1 MQPLLHACLKTQSG
15 NQVAF
20 EGMDLSGDIHGSLL
34 NMCVTQRFVNS
45 EHRHV
50 EIIYT
55 FPLPWAAI
63 LLEVEVLLGEKV
75 LTGLVV
81 EKGRAEKQYE
91 DALTDG
97 DTAIMLEKNKDHS
110 YSLSLGNI
118 APQER
123 CQIRFKYSQCLKFD
137 QGGVRLLIPTVIAP
151 QYRGS
156 ALHNSL
162 RSTVPAHL
170 RPTSAVE
177 VEYPFTIQLR
187 IHGDLAQARISSPT
201 HTVATELLD
210 QQVLVSLLSSA
221 PMDRDFILTLDQLS
235 RESSVFV
242 APDFRDPENY
252 AVMVSF
258 CPELRKSAS
267 QHVNL
272 HLLVDCSGS
281 MAGDSITSTRSAL
294 RVILNS
300 FEGEDQFLL
309 SRFGSEVEHRSRAM
323 WKINARSKLA
333 AQRWINGVDADLG
346 GTEMA
351 HALLSTFELSNSLR
365 SDVLMIT
372 DGEISDIESVIQT
385 AQKSGHRIFIVGIG
399 SAPAESH
406 LRRIALATGGACEFV
421 APGEGVERA
430 ILRMFAR
437 LRSPRLKDVKLV
449 WPEDCEP
456 VWVSNIDKNLFDRDN
471 VHVFALLPQKSEGV
485 LRIEVQYEDS
495 EMLELVEVV
504 SLDGAQADETS
515 LSRVV
520 ANERILCLEPLFDH
534 VRAQELALD
543 YQLITSQ
550 TNFILLH
557 RRDEENK
564 ANEMPTLN
572 QVKQMLAAGW
582 GGTSTVR
589 SHRLNLPDFVPF
601 TKPICFR
608 SMYVRN
614 TADQTN
620 DITMD
625 AFNIPR
631 FLRIDKTKR
640 KSPRITAPKFSSNR
654 ELLVALLNRS
664 NQYFWMRIDGQQT
677 LTPVGLVA
685 WLKLIDPVSWPK
697 TYLGLREIGINNDLI
712 DWLVLSIANEYPEL
726 TETVIVNS
734 FLSAM
739 ADFRL
744 AEDLFRQVKK
754 SFSLGDLFLRLRAR
768 FFYANPRFDTSS
780 VDEKL
785 MRNLRGTFEKIQSHV
800 WPCLDISVSVEC
812 QPE

>member
-1 MQPLLHACLKTQSG
+1 MQPVTSANLKTQSG
-15 NQVAF
+15 NHVAF

-34 NMCVTQRFVNS
+34 NMCVTQHFVNS
-45 EHRHV
+45 ERRHV

-63 LLEVEVLLGEKV
+63 LLGVEVVLGDKV

-123 CQIRFKYSQCLKFD
+123 CQIRFKYTQCLKFD

-156 ALHNSL
+156 ALHNSM
-162 RSTVPAHL
+162 RSTVPVHL
-170 RPTSAVE
+170 RPTNAVD

-210 QQVLVSLLSSA
+210 QQILVSLMSAA
-221 PMDRDFILTLDQLS
+221 PMDRDFILTLDQLR
-235 RESSVFV
+235 RESSAVM
-242 APDFRDPENY
+242 APDFRNPEHY

-258 CPELRKSAS
+258 CPELSKSAS
-267 QHVNL
+267 QHVKL

-281 MAGDSITSTRSAL
+281 MAGDSIASTRSAL
-294 RVILNS
+294 SAIIDS

-309 SRFGSEVEHRSRAM
+309 SKFGSEVEHRSRAM

-333 AQRWINGVDADLG
+333 AQRWANGLDADLG

-351 HALLSTFELSNSLR
+351 HALMSTFELSNSHR

-372 DGEISDIESVIQT
+372 DGEISDIDSVIET
-385 AQKSGHRIFIVGIG
+385 AKKSGHRIFIVGIG
-399 SAPAESH
+399 SAPAENH

-430 ILRMFAR
+430 ILRMFVR
-437 LRSPRLKDVKLV
+437 LRSPRLKDVNLV
-449 WPEDCEP
+449 WPDGCEP
-456 VWVSNIDKNLFDRDN
+456 IWVSDVDKNLFDKDN
-471 VHVFALLPQKSEGV
+471 VHVFALLPQKLEGV
-485 LRIEVQYEDS
+485 LRIEVQHEDAELS
-495 EMLELVEVV
+495 ELAALV
-504 SLDGAQADETS
+504 SLDGSLVDETS

-520 ANERILCLEPLFDH
+520 ANERILNLEPVFDH
-534 VRAQELALD
+534 VRAQELAVD
-543 YQLITSQ
+543 YQLITNQ
-550 TNFILLH
+550 TNFILVH
-557 RRDEENK
+557 QRDEENK
-564 ANEMPTLN
+564 AKEMPSLS

-582 GGTSTVR
+582 GGTSTVTFRR
-589 SHRLNLPDFVPF
+589 SNRPDFDKV
-601 TKPICFR
+601 TKPICLR
-608 SMYVRN
+608 AIHAHN
-614 TADQTN
+614 KADQMSGLA
-620 DITMD
+620 MD
-625 AFNIPR
+625 TCNIPR
-631 FLRIDKTKR
+631 FLLSDSSNRQPR
-640 KSPRITAPKFSSNR
+640 RITAPKLSSNR
-654 ELLVALLNRS
+654 QLLAALLDRS
-664 NQYFWMRIDGQQT
+664 NQYFWMRMDGQQM

-697 TYLGLREIGINNDLI
+697 TYQGLREIGINSDVI
-712 DWLVLSIANEYPEL
+712 DWLALSIANDYPEL
-726 TETVIVNS
+726 TEAVIVNS
-734 FLSAM
+734 FLCAM
-739 ADFRL
+739 SDIRL
-744 AEDLFRQVKK
+744 AEDLLRQIGK
-754 SFSLGDLFLRLRAR
+754 SFNLRDLFARLRGKFVNAKLRL
-768 FFYANPRFDTSS
+768 DISH
-780 VDEKL
+780 VDEHLVKI
-785 MRNLRGTFEKIQSHV
+785 LRGFLGNVQSHE
-800 WPCLDISVSVEC
+800 WPCLDFEIG
-812 QPE
+812 

>member
-34 NMCVTQRFVNS
+34 NMCVTQHFVNS

-63 LLEVEVLLGEKV
+63 LLEVEVVLGEKV
-75 LTGLVV
+75 LTGIVV
-81 EKGRAEKQYE
+81 EKGCAEKQYE

-123 CQIRFKYSQCLKFD
+123 CQIRFKYVQCLKFD
-137 QGGVRLLIPTVIAP
+137 QGEVRLLIPTVIAP

-210 QQVLVSLLSSA
+210 QQINLSLMSSA
-221 PMDRDFILTLDQLS
+221 PMDRDFILTLDQLR
-235 RESSVFV
+235 RESSAVM
-242 APDFRDPENY
+242 APDFRNPEHY
-252 AVMVSF
+252 AVMASF
-258 CPELRKSAS
+258 CPELSKSAS
-267 QHVNL
+267 QHVKL

-281 MAGDSITSTRSAL
+281 MAGDSIASTRSAL
-294 RVILNS
+294 RAILNS

-333 AQRWINGVDADLG
+333 AQRWINGLDADLG

-351 HALLSTFELSNSLR
+351 HALMSTFELSNSPR

-372 DGEISDIESVIQT
+372 DGEISDIESVIET

-406 LRRIALATGGACEFV
+406 LRRLALATGGACEFV
-421 APGEGVERA
+421 APGEGGERA

-449 WPEDCEP
+449 WPDGCEP
-456 VWVSNIDKNLFDRDN
+456 VWVSTVDKNLFDRDN
-471 VHVFALLPQKSEGV
+471 VHVFALLPQKLEGV
-485 LRIEVQYEDS
+485 LRFEVQYEDA
-495 EMLELVEVV
+495 EMPELVSSVP
-504 SLDGAQADETS
+504 LDGSLVDETS

-520 ANERILCLEPLFDH
+520 ANERILSLEPLFDH
-534 VRAQELALD
+534 VRAQELAVD
-543 YQLITSQ
+543 YQLITNQ
-550 TNFILLH
+550 TNFILVHL
-557 RRDEENK
+557 RDEGNK

-589 SHRLNLPDFVPF
+589 SHRLNSPDFVPF

-608 SMYVRN
+608 SMHVRN
-614 TADQTN
+614 TADQMN

-625 AFNIPR
+625 AFNVPF
-631 FLRIDKTKR
+631 FLRVDPSKK
-640 KSPRITAPKFSSNR
+640 KSPRITAPKLSSSR
-654 ELLVALLNRS
+654 QLLAALLDRS
-664 NQYFWMRIDGQQT
+664 NQYFWMRMDGQQT

-697 TYLGLREIGINNDLI
+697 TYQGLREIGINSDVT
-712 DWLVLSIANEYPEL
+712 DWLAFSIANECPEL
-726 TETVIVNS
+726 TEALIVTS

-739 ADFRL
+739 SDIHL
-744 AEDLFRQVKK
+744 AEDLFRQIGK
-754 SFSLGDLFLRLRAR
+754 SFNLRDLFVRLRGK
-768 FFYANPRFDTSS
+768 FINANPRLDISN
-780 VDEKL
+780 VDEHL
-785 MRNLRGTFEKIQSHV
+785 MKIFRDSLGNLQSHE
-800 WPCLDISVSVEC
+800 WPCLDFEIG
-812 QPE
+812 

>member
-1 MQPLLHACLKTQSG
+1 MQPVQSANLKTQSG
-15 NQVAF
+15 NHVAF
-20 EGMDLSGDIHGSLL
+20 EGMALSGDIHGSLL
-34 NMCVTQRFVNS
+34 NMCVTQHFVNS
-45 EHRHV
+45 ERRHV

-63 LLEVEVLLGEKV
+63 LLEVEVVLGDKK

-123 CQIRFKYSQCLKFD
+123 CQIRFKYAQCLKFD

-162 RSTVPAHL
+162 RSTVPVHL
-170 RPTSAVE
+170 RPTSAVD

-210 QQVLVSLLSSA
+210 QQILVSLMSSA
-221 PMDRDFILTLDQLS
+221 PMDRDFIMTLDQLR
-235 RESSVFV
+235 RESSAVM
-242 APDFRDPENY
+242 APDFWNPEHY
-252 AVMVSF
+252 AVMASF
-258 CPELRKSAS
+258 CPELSKSAS
-267 QHVNL
+267 QHVKL

-281 MAGDSITSTRSAL
+281 MAGDSIVSTRSAL
-294 RVILNS
+294 RTIFNS
-300 FEGEDQFLL
+300 LEGEDQFLL
-309 SRFGSEVEHRSRAM
+309 SRFGSDVEHRSRAM

-333 AQRWINGVDADLG
+333 AQRWANGIDADLG

-351 HALLSTFELSNSLR
+351 HALMSTFALSNSPQ

-372 DGEISDIESVIQT
+372 DGEISDIDSVIET
-385 AQKSGHRIFIVGIG
+385 AQESGHRIFIVGIG

-421 APGEGVERA
+421 APGEGVEKA
-430 ILRMFAR
+430 ILRMFTR

-449 WPEDCEP
+449 WPDGCEP
-456 VWVSNIDKNLFDRDN
+456 VWVSNIDKNLFDGDN

-485 LRIEVQYEDS
+485 LRIEVQYEDA
-495 EMLELVEVV
+495 EGPEPAALV
-504 SLDGAQADETS
+504 SLDGVLVDETS

-520 ANERILCLEPLFDH
+520 ANERILNLEPLFDH
-534 VRAQELALD
+534 VRAQELAVD

-550 TNFILLH
+550 TNFILVH

-564 ANEMPTLN
+564 SNEMPTLK

-582 GGTSTVR
+582 GGTSTVISRR
-589 SHRLNLPDFVPF
+589 SNAPDFIPLS
-601 TKPICFR
+601 KPACFKR
-608 SMYVRN
+608 TDTRDMVDRM
-614 TADQTN
+614 N
-620 DITMD
+620 DLAVD
-625 AFNIPR
+625 VFNIPH
-631 FLRIDKTKR
+631 FLRVDKSNR
-640 KSPRITAPKFSSNR
+640 RPRRVIAPKLSSNR
-654 ELLVALLNRS
+654 ELLAALLDRS
-664 NQYFWMRIDGQQT
+664 NQYFWMRMDGQQT

-685 WLKLIDPVSWPK
+685 WLKLIDPMSWPK
-697 TYLGLREIGINNDLI
+697 TYKGLREIGINSDVT
-712 DWLVLSIANEYPEL
+712 DWLALSIANEYAEL
-726 TETVIVNS
+726 TEAVIVTS
-734 FLSAM
+734 FLSVM
-739 ADFRL
+739 SDIHL
-744 AEDLFRQVKK
+744 AEDLFKQIGK
-754 SFSLGDLFLRLRAR
+754 SFNLRDLFSKLRGK
-768 FFYANPRFDTSS
+768 FVNANPKLDISS
-780 VDEKL
+780 VDEQLVKI
-785 MRNLRGTFEKIQSHV
+785 LRGSLENIQSHA
-800 WPCLDISVSVEC
+800 WPNLEMENSV
-812 QPE
+812 

>member
-1 MQPLLHACLKTQSG
+1 MQPVQSANLKTQSG
-15 NQVAF
+15 NHVAF

-34 NMCVTQRFVNS
+34 NMCVTQHFVNS
-45 EHRHV
+45 ERRHV

-63 LLEVEVLLGEKV
+63 LLGVEVVLGDKE

-123 CQIRFKYSQCLKFD
+123 CQIRVKYAQCMKFD

-162 RSTVPAHL
+162 RSTVPPHL
-170 RPTSAVE
+170 LPTSAVD

-187 IHGDLAQARISSPT
+187 IHGDLARARISSPT

-210 QQVLVSLLSSA
+210 QQIKVSLLSSA
-221 PMDRDFILTLDQLS
+221 PMDRDFILTFDQLS
-235 RESSVFV
+235 RESSVV
-242 APDFRDPENY
+242 TAPDFRNPEHY
-252 AVMVSF
+252 AMMASF

-267 QHVNL
+267 QHVKL

-281 MAGDSITSTRSAL
+281 MAGDSIASTRSAL
-294 RVILNS
+294 RAILNS

-333 AQRWINGVDADLG
+333 AQRWTNGLDADLG

-351 HALLSTFELSNSLR
+351 HALMSTFELSDSPR

-372 DGEISDIESVIQT
+372 DGEISDIDSVIET
-385 AQKSGHRIFIVGIG
+385 AKKSGHRIFIVGIG

-449 WPEDCEP
+449 WPDGCEP
-456 VWVSNIDKNLFDRDN
+456 VWVSNVDKNLFDRDN
-471 VHVFALLPQKSEGV
+471 VHVFALLPQKSEGA
-485 LRIEVQYEDS
+485 LRIEVQYEDAD
-495 EMLELVEVV
+495 MPQLVSSV
-504 SLDGAQADETS
+504 SLDGSLVDETS

-520 ANERILCLEPLFDH
+520 ANERILSLEPLFDH
-534 VRAQELALD
+534 VRAQELAVD
-543 YQLITSQ
+543 YQLITNQ
-550 TNFILLH
+550 TNFILVH

-564 ANEMPTLN
+564 VNEMPTLN
-572 QVKQMLAAGW
+572 QVKQMLVAGW
-582 GGTSTVR
+582 GGTATVTPSR
-589 SHRLNLPDFVPF
+589 SKVPDFVPIG
-601 TKPICFR
+601 KPACFR
-608 SMYVRN
+608 RSIQTRD
-614 TADQTN
+614 TASQMN
-620 DITMD
+620 DLAMD
-625 AFNIPR
+625 AFNIPF
-631 FLRIDKTKR
+631 FLRVDPSKK
-640 KSPRITAPKFSSNR
+640 KSPRITAPKLSSNR
-654 ELLVALLNRS
+654 ELLAALLNRS
-664 NQYFWMRIDGQQT
+664 NQYFWIRIDGQQT

-685 WLKLIDPVSWPK
+685 WLKLIDPASWPK
-697 TYLGLREIGINNDLI
+697 TYQGLREIGVNNDVT
-712 DWLVLSIANEYPEL
+712 DWLALSIANEHAEL
-726 TETVIVNS
+726 TEAVIVIS
-734 FLSAM
+734 FLCAM
-739 ADFRL
+739 SNINL
-744 AEDLFRQVKK
+744 AEDLFKQIGK
-754 SFSLGDLFLRLRAR
+754 SFNLRDLFSKLRGK
-768 FFYANPRFDTSS
+768 FVNANPKLDPSS
-780 VDEKL
+780 VDEHLVKF
-785 MRNLRGTFEKIQSHV
+785 LRDALGNIQPHE
-800 WPCLDISVSVEC
+800 WPSLEMES
-812 QPE
+812 PA